1 MFVKT
6 VFCFKL
12 KKKNVTETCCQCPLI
27 DYLELRNSNTKL
39 RTVCDWLCARG
50 NQIDATLVSSNKI
63 GRFFQIFVA
72 FSVYMNFITDVIVI
86 KTWGG
91 WGPDKT
97 LQDKSSSWGDKL
109 ILFCLLRRD
118 TRKKTFII
126 LKSIKIP
133 NNDFR
138 LMHQRAF
145 WEWRNFPILFLH
157 DHPKCQSEN
166 KKQG

>member
-1 MFVKT
+1 MW
-6 VFCFKL
+6 L
-12 KKKNVTETCCQCPLI
+12 AYMCQ
-27 DYLELRNSNTKL
+27 
-39 RTVCDWLCARG
+39 RG
-50 NQIDATLVSSNKI
+50 NQMDATLVVSSNKT
-63 GRFFQIFVA
+63 GRFKIFLWPSQIIWTL
-72 FSVYMNFITDVIVI
+72 SQMSSSLKLEGD
-86 KTWGG
+86 G
-91 WGPDKT
+91 GPDKT
-97 LQDKSSSWGDKL
+97 LQDKLSSWGDKL